1 MNNESSTES
10 RSANGN
16 AGVINP
22 LLSGGLVIALLGN
35 LILSGVLILKLGEF
49 DETKRRAEEAE
60 AGTARS
66 RAAVS
71 SLQVEVDS
79 LTAQKN
85 TLEPTIADWE
95 KRLKEMADAEAA
107 LAAIKGKQRQAET
120 DLAESAERL
129 AEAHRKLSIAE
140 KQKAETSSEVDTLK
154 TEVQS
159 LTKTKTDA
167 KTMLAQAVEAEGRL
181 SEARSTLVNTET
193 RKKGLDADVLSAQ
206 ASFDQLQKEANDA
219 RTAKTSLDTNAVM
232 LRQQILSSKA
242 ELGALQIQITDLEAK
257 QAAIQQE
264 EEKLKKV
271 QEQLVIAETRVSDAK
286 EKNLRTQAESTQ
298 LAAGLEQLRKDV
310 SEFEA
315 RREKAK
321 IDFQK
326 LDGDLA
332 AAGKLL
338 QVVSVKQGDLVRES
352 ARLEASIEKLKMEKD
367 VLQKEIGQIEG
378 QNERKPAPK

>member
-16 AGVINP
+16 AGVIKP
-22 LLSGGLVIALLGN
+22 WLSGGLVIALLGN

-49 DETKRRAEEAE
+49 DETKRQAQEAE

-79 LTAQKN
+79 LTAKKN

-107 LAAIKGKQRQAET
+107 LAAMKGKQRQAET

-129 AEAHRKLSIAE
+129 AEADRKLSIAE

-181 SEARSTLVNTET
+181 SEAQSTLVNTET

-219 RTAKTSLDTNAVM
+219 RTAKASLDTNAVM
-232 LRQQILSSKA
+232 LRQQILSLKD
-242 ELGALQIQITDLEAK
+242 ELDASQIQVTDLKAK

-271 QEQLVIAETRVSDAK
+271 QEQVVLAETRVSDAK
-286 EKNLRTQAESTQ
+286 EKNLRIQAESTQ

-321 IDFQK
+321 TDFQK

-338 QVVSVKQGDLVRES
+338 QGVSVKQGDLVRES
-352 ARLEASIEKLKMEKD
+352 ARLEASIEKLKMEKE